1 MTDPIPD
8 LARVRAF
15 LRPWCDADVALDCLE
30 VSHVTVGP
38 GGPLRA
44 LYEGTGPDGRVLR
57 LVAQRV
63 KAHEGRRLEA
73 EINRSHLRSHLRSH
87 RRPGSGFVQPAIY
100 APELH
105 LLFQVFPADRRLGG
119 LARAAD
125 GGAMARLLEA
135 ALTARTGG
143 ARLVRVAVH
152 VVRYKPARKCLF
164 RYELTWADGAP
175 RRPTLVYAKLARRT
189 KFERTRDILGR
200 LRAAAGGLDFEL
212 PEPLGTV
219 PELCMELF
227 SRLPGVHLFTL
238 VGDTAFPRLCER
250 VGAGLRHFHALPVAL
265 GSQRDMA
272 AIVAHV
278 TDSTA
283 EFAALLPAER
293 SRIAVLGLALRAAL
307 TALPPP
313 RLGLTHGDFHGDNIL
328 VDGTRIGLVD
338 LEDCAMGDPAD
349 DVGSNWTQLTWHTLR
364 AAARTPI
371 PNLGRRAF
379 LEAYLER
386 TDAETAARVP
396 TYAAMHSFL
405 YGYQCLRHP
414 QDPARFDDAEAMLG
428 VCEHVLEKG
437 LP

>member
-1 MTDPIPD
+1 
-8 LARVRAF
+8 
-15 LRPWCDADVALDCLE
+15 
-30 VSHVTVGP
+30 
-38 GGPLRA
+38 
-44 LYEGTGPDGRVLR
+44 
-57 LVAQRV
+57 
-63 KAHEGRRLEA
+63 GRRLEA
-73 EINRSHLRSHLRSH
+73 ELNRSH

-119 LARAAD
+119 LAQAAD
-125 GGAMARLLEA
+125 GGAMAPVLEA
-135 ALTARTGG
+135 ALAAHTGG
-143 ARLVRVAVH
+143 ARLAGVGVH

-219 PELCMELF
+219 PELAMELF
-227 SRLPGVHLFTL
+227 SQLPGVHLFTL
-238 VGDTAFPRLCER
+238 VDDAAFPELCER
-250 VGAGLRHFHALPVAL
+250 VGAGLHHFHALPVAL
-265 GSQRDMA
+265 GWERDMGTT
-272 AIVAHV
+272 VTHV

-293 SRIAVLGLALRAAL
+293 SRIAGLGRALRAAL

-328 VDGTRIGLVD
+328 VDGTRIG
-338 LEDCAMGDPAD
+338 
-349 DVGSNWTQLTWHTLR
+349 
-364 AAARTPI
+364 
-371 PNLGRRAF
+371 
-379 LEAYLER
+379 
-386 TDAETAARVP
+386 
-396 TYAAMHSFL
+396 
-405 YGYQCLRHP
+405 RHP
-414 QDPARFDDAEAMLG
+414 QDPTRYEDAEAMLG
-428 VCEHVLEKG
+428 VCEHVLETG

>member
-15 LRPWCDADVALDCLE
+15 LRPWCDANVALDCLE

-38 GGPLRA
+38 SGPLRA
-44 LYEGTGPDGRVLR
+44 LYEGAGPDGQVLR

-63 KAHEGRRLEA
+63 GADEGRRLEA
-73 EINRSHLRSHLRSH
+73 ELNRSH
-87 RRPGSGFVQPAIY
+87 RRPDSGFVQPAIY

-119 LARAAD
+119 LAQAAD
-125 GGAMARLLEA
+125 GSAMAPVLEA
-135 ALTARTGG
+135 ALAARTGG
-143 ARLVRVAVH
+143 ARLARVALH

-164 RYELTWADGAP
+164 RYELTWADGPAP
-175 RRPTLVYAKLARRT
+175 RRPVVVYAKLARRT

-238 VGDTAFPRLCER
+238 VGDAAFPRLCER
-250 VGAGLRHFHALPVAL
+250 VGAGLHDFHALPVAL
-265 GSQRDMA
+265 GWERDTA
-272 AIVAHV
+272 TTVAHV
-278 TDSTA
+278 TDSAA

-293 SRIAVLGLALRAAL
+293 SRIAALGLALRAAL

>member
-1 MTDPIPD
+1 M
-8 LARVRAF
+8 
-15 LRPWCDADVALDCLE
+15 
-30 VSHVTVGP
+30 
-38 GGPLRA
+38 
-44 LYEGTGPDGRVLR
+44 
-57 LVAQRV
+57 
-63 KAHEGRRLEA
+63 AHL
-73 EINRSHLRSHLRSH
+73 
-87 RRPGSGFVQPAIY
+87 
-100 APELH
+100 
-105 LLFQVFPADRRLGG
+105 
-119 LARAAD
+119 
-125 GGAMARLLEA
+125 
-135 ALTARTGG
+135 
-143 ARLVRVAVH
+143 
-152 VVRYKPARKCLF
+152 
-164 RYELTWADGAP
+164 
-175 RRPTLVYAKLARRT
+175 
-189 KFERTRDILGR
+189 
-200 LRAAAGGLDFEL
+200 
-212 PEPLGTV
+212 
-219 PELCMELF
+219 
-227 SRLPGVHLFTL
+227 
-238 VGDTAFPRLCER
+238 
-250 VGAGLRHFHALPVAL
+250 
-265 GSQRDMA
+265 
-272 AIVAHV
+272 

-293 SRIAVLGLALRAAL
+293 SRIAALGLALRAAL

-349 DVGSNWTQLTWHTLR
+349 DVGSNWAQLRWHTFR

-371 PNLGRRAF
+371 PDLGRRAF